1 MRFQCRIEQGFV
13 IAPQPPLPA
22 LHHASAPPPLLAPTP
37 QPRPTAKRR
46 GKLARGAVASAVL
59 IAVVGCATVDP
70 SGRKPWTVEPVFSV
84 THSGQS
90 SQAYYALGQYFDG
103 SMAWD
108 KAIDAYRKAIAAD
121 ARNVEAYGAL
131 GVALAQAGRFADAEI
146 TLRQAVALAP
156 DLLRVRNNL
165 GYVLLLAGKPDEAV
179 VVLKSVVDRDGG
191 NAIATANLN
200 DAMARSNG
208 TVVASSVPP
217 PAPVVAAPAVVAPVV
232 AAPVVVAPAV
242 VAPVVAAPVVAAP
255 AVVTP
260 AVAAP
265 AAAAAPM
272 HVEPAAPAMNLRVGY
287 APTIAALEERV
298 ARVAVADL
306 PAPAPAMRAMPALP
320 GPSAQ
325 GVVAARQDVPPASRV
340 EVSNG
345 NGVTGMAARVGRWL
359 ATQGVATERL
369 TNRQPFAQRHT
380 IVQYRAGRED
390 AALQVARL
398 LPVNARAE
406 PQSTAGLHS
415 DVRVVLGHDWVQV
428 AACMERNT
436 CRATSVAL
444 AGASDPKR

>member
-13 IAPQPPLPA
+13 ITPQAPLPSS
-22 LHHASAPPPLLAPTP
+22 HHASTPPPPLAPTP
-37 QPRPTAKRR
+37 EPRPTAKRP

-59 IAVVGCATVDP
+59 IAAAGCATVDP
-70 SGRKPWTVEPVFSV
+70 GGKKAWTVEPVFSV

-103 SMAWD
+103 SMAWA

-131 GVALAQAGRFADAEI
+131 GVALAQAGRFAQAET

-179 VVLKSVVDRDGG
+179 VVLKAVVDQDGG
-191 NAIATANLN
+191 NAIAAANLN
-200 DAMARSNG
+200 NAMARSNG
-208 TVVASSVPP
+208 AIVASSAPP
-217 PAPVVAAPAVVAPVV
+217 PAPVVAAPAVATPVV
-232 AAPVVVAPAV
+232 AAAPA
-242 VAPVVAAPVVAAP
+242 
-255 AVVTP
+255 
-260 AVAAP
+260 
-265 AAAAAPM
+265 
-272 HVEPAAPAMNLRVGY
+272 HVEPAAPSMNLRVGY
-287 APTIAALEERV
+287 APTVAALEERV
-298 ARVAVADL
+298 ARVAIADL
-306 PAPAPAMRAMPALP
+306 PAPASATSAISATPALP
-320 GPSAQ
+320 SPSAQ
-325 GVVAARQDVPPASRV
+325 IVVTAAQDVPPASRV

-390 AALQVARL
+390 VALQVARL
-398 LPVNARAE
+398 LPVSARAE
-406 PQSTAGLHS
+406 PQPTAGLHS

-428 AACMERNT
+428 AACLERNT
-436 CRATSVAL
+436 CRPASVTL
-444 AGASDPKR
+444 AAAADPAR